1 MTALGKILV
10 FFVLIL
16 SVVWNALVVNS
27 YVTRTNYKTE
37 LEKEQKLR
45 AEAANSANYERKRAD
60 ESKAASDAVIAQSEA
75 TIRLLNGQ
83 ILLLNANAAK
93 DDAAVAAKLAEK
105 DKENIDNRA
114 TLNNNVKTQL
124 NQIELLREGINR
136 LDKLLNDAVIAEQKA
151 KNDSL
156 QAKINETAAQNRADD
171 LEKKLL
177 SATDS
182 LNNSKTGQL
191 GGLGTAR
198 IPTTDANFQA
208 HVVSVAG
215 DLVEISLGTNAKLQK
230 GAVLQVWRY
239 TPKAKFVG
247 TLTISSVDPHRATG
261 KFTPLASAASKPTAD
276 DLPMKDDIVGVLK

>member
-45 AEAANSANYERKRAD
+45 GEAANSANYERKRAD
-60 ESKAASDAVIAQSEA
+60 ESKAASDAVIAQSESAIKLLRGEIA
-75 TIRLLNGQ
+75 TLS
-83 ILLLNANAAK
+83 ANADQAN
-93 DDAAVAAKLAEK
+93 AAVAAGKLNVQNQNA
-105 DKENIDNRA
+105 DNLA

-136 LDKLLNDAVIAEQKA
+136 LDKQLNDSVIAEQKA

-156 QAKINETAAQNRADD
+156 QAKINETAALNRADD

-182 LNNSKTGQL
+182 LNNSKNGQL

-198 IPTTDANFQA
+198 IPTTEPGFQA
-208 HVVSVAG
+208 HVVSVSG

-247 TLTISSVDPHRATG
+247 TLTISSLDPHKATG
-261 KFTPLASAASKPTAD
+261 KFTPLASAASKPSAD

>member
-60 ESKAASDAVIAQSEA
+60 ETKAASDAVIAQSESA
-75 TIRLLNGQ
+75 IRQLRGQ
-83 ILLLNANAAK
+83 IATLTANADKANA
-93 DDAAVAAKLAEK
+93 DVAAIQEQKEK
-105 DKENIDNRA
+105 ANIENQA
-114 TLNNNVKTQL
+114 TLNNNLKTQL

-151 KNDSL
+151 KNDAL
-156 QAKINETAAQNRADD
+156 QAKINETAALNRSDD

-177 SATDS
+177 AANDS
-182 LNNSKTGQL
+182 LNNSKNGQL

-198 IPTTDANFQA
+198 IPTTDPGFQA
-208 HVVSVAG
+208 HVISVSG

-247 TLTISSVDPHRATG
+247 TLTISSVDPFRATG
-261 KFTPLASAASKPTAD
+261 KFTPLASAASKPTAE